1 MSPDRAA
8 PRVLVAGD
16 FAWEFYEP
24 AFCWGLREAGARVEE
39 LSVGPLFGP
48 GDLLRR
54 AQRKLVVGP
63 GIFAANAALL
73 ASCASFKPD
82 VVLAWRAPWLLP
94 STVRLA
100 RRLGVGQVAL
110 YNNDDPF
117 GPDRGLRIWRRF
129 RRSIPAADVCFA
141 YRSVN
146 VAEYRA
152 AGAQRVELLRSWFD
166 PRLHR
171 PIELPP
177 ACDVLFAGHYEP
189 DDRIE
194 VLNALLASGL
204 RLRIVGGGWER
215 LDRSQPIAKLLPIE
229 HAVGEEYVRA
239 IAAAKVALVFL
250 SRRNRDLY
258 TRRCFEIPAI
268 GTLML
273 APRTPEL
280 LSMYREGEEAAFFSN
295 AAEAVQ
301 QATRFVQDEG
311 LRRQV
316 AAAGRARC
324 LADGHDVV
332 SRARQFLRE
341 LGLGGAP

>member
-1 MSPDRAA
+1 
-8 PRVLVAGD
+8 VAGD

-39 LSVGPLFGP
+39 LRVGPLFGP

-63 GIFAANAALL
+63 GVAVANAALL
-73 ASCASFKPD
+73 ARCAAFKPD
-82 VVLAWRAPWLLP
+82 VVLAWRAPWLSP
-94 STVRLA
+94 ATVRLA
-100 RRLGVGQVAL
+100 RHLGARQVAL

-117 GPDRGLRIWRRF
+117 GPDRSLRIWRRF
-129 RRSIPAADVCFA
+129 RRSIPAANVCFA

-146 VAEYRA
+146 VAEYRD
-152 AGAQRVELLRSWFD
+152 AGARRVELLRSWYD

-171 PIELPP
+171 PMELPP
-177 ACDVLFAGHYEP
+177 VCDVLFAGHYEP

-194 VLNALLASGL
+194 VLNALHASGL

-215 LDRSQPIAKLLPIE
+215 LDRREPIARLLPIA
-229 HAVGEEYVRA
+229 HAVGEDYVRA

-250 SRRNRDLY
+250 SKRNRDQY

-280 LSMYREGEEAAFFSN
+280 LAMYREGEEAAFFSN
-295 AAEAVQ
+295 AAEALK

-311 LRRQV
+311 LRRRV

-324 LADGHDVV
+324 RADGHDVA
-332 SRARQFLRE
+332 SRARQFLRD
-341 LGLGGAP
+341 LGLAGAR